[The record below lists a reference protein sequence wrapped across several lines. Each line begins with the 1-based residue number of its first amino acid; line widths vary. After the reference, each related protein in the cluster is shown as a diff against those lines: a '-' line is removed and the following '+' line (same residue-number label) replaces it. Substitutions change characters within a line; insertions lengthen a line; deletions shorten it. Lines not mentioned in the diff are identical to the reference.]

1 MRLFVQLGA
10 LGLIGRFLGLM
21 DQRVERLVTPF
32 GKVVAVQGVT
42 AEQGAEPVV
51 GVTVIAAPA
60 NQHGAVLAILGAL
73 DVLAPFIADDLGVDT
88 DLLPVV
94 LEHFGHQFG
103 VGVVRTLNRHR
114 PQGDFGAFLDARFLE
129 QLASFF
135 GIVLGILDGGVIGPL
150 GRRHGVDRQLTCT
163 LVNRVDDLLL
173 VDRHVQRLAHFQLS
187 QGIWMV
193 FALDLR
199 HHVVGDVTQVEAS
212 LIRHLQVFVGLE
224 WLKVG
229 RTWVSGDLAF
239 VFLELLHAHRGVGG
253 DGEDQVV
260 DLDVFRLPIVLV
272 AGVTNI
278 GVFLVA
284 LEHKRTGADRL
295 LVDQFRLAFL
305 EQLGGVLCGLDGREA
320 HCHVLDERSV
330 DFAKSELDGV
340 VVDFFDLGDVGV
352 HTHIS
357 EVREFGR
364 IRFAVRHVL
373 VDHAIEREQHVIGI
387 EFTGRLEVG
396 RGVKL
401 DAFAKVEGV
410 RQAIIRNVPL
420 GCQAGHHGGA
430 AAFKLAQAVENGLC
444 CGVEVS
450 TCGVLTRIE
459 SGRAALGAE
468 HQIRSCVSKRSTGEQ
483 AGADQKR
490 NDRVFE
496 HGCLSCCHFD

>member
-1 MRLFVQLGA
+1 MRLFVQFGA
-10 LGLIGRFLGLM
+10 LGLIRRLFCLM
-21 DQRVERLVTPF
+21 DQRVERLVAPL
-32 GKVVAVQGVT
+32 GKVVAIECV
-42 AEQGAEPVV
+42 AAKQGAEPVV
-51 GVTVIAAPA
+51 RITIVTAPA
-60 NQHGAVLAILGAL
+60 NQHGAVFTILGAL
-73 DVLAPFIADDLGVDT
+73 DVLAPFIADDLGADT
-88 DLLPVV
+88 DLLPVG

-103 VGVVRTLNRHR
+103 VGVVRALNRHC
-114 PQGDFGAFLDARFLE
+114 PKGNFGAFLDARFLE
-129 QLASFF
+129 QLASLL
-135 GIVLGILDGGVIGPL
+135 GIVLGILDGGVVRPL

-173 VDRHVQRLAHFQLS
+173 VDCHVQCLTHFQLS
-187 QGIWMV
+187 QRVWMV

-212 LIRHLQVFVGLE
+212 LIRHLQILVGLE
-224 WLKVG
+224 GGEVG
-229 RTWVSGDLAF
+229 RTRVSGDLAF

-260 DLDVFRLPIVLV
+260 DFDVLRLPVILV
-272 AGVTNI
+272 AGVADV

-284 LEHKRTGADRL
+284 LEHERTSADRL

-320 HCHVLDERSV
+320 HRHVLDERGV
-330 DFAKSELDGV
+330 DLAQNELDGV

-352 HTHIS
+352 HRHVG

-373 VDHAIEREQHVIGI
+373 VDHAIEGEQHVIGV
-387 EFTGRLEVG
+387 EFAGRLEIG
-396 RGVKL
+396 RGVEL
-401 DAFAKVEGV
+401 DAFTQMEGV
-410 RQAIIRNVPL
+410 RQAVFRDVPFC
-420 GCQAGHHGGA
+420 CQAWHNGGA
-430 AAFKLAQAVENGLC
+430 ATLKLAQTVEDGLGR
-444 CGVEVS
+444 GVEIG

-459 SGRAALGAE
+459 AGRAALGAE
-468 HQIRSCVSKRSTGEQ
+468 HQVRCCVSERCTGEQ

-496 HGCLSCCHFD
+496 HGCLSCCHF